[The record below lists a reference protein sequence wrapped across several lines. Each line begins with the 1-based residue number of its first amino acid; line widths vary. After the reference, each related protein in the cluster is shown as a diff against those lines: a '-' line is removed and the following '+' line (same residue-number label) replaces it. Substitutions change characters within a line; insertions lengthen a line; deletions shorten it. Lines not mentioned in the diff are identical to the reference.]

1 MAIYHTRVKT
11 FSRAQ
16 GHASTAAA
24 AYRAGLLI
32 LDERTGL
39 RHDYRRRGGVVE
51 TRCLAPDD
59 APDWAFDPRQL
70 WPAAEASERRKD
82 ATVAREFEVALP
94 HELSKEQRS
103 DLAAEISRCL
113 VQRYRFAVQSSIH
126 EPQTADGLNYHVHI
140 LATTRRM
147 DSEGLKDKTRE
158 LDGGPSGRG
167 EVEWIRAMVG
177 EAINAHLAAAGI
189 SARVDHRSLK
199 EQAAE
204 AAEHGDELT
213 AAELSRAPGLH
224 MGKGATALHRRGMD
238 TDLKQGNDGIAQANN
253 AAWDRAVADL
263 AEQGRLME
271 PASDQ
276 AMPVGPREVP
286 SNPHILPMLSPGGA
300 IPLVNGGG
308 EATPVG
314 AVADDGE
321 QQPQPHATGSR
332 QAQQEVLG
340 VWAEAWIEALR
351 DRLKFTRRLLRNIAA
366 LISAHVAAP
375 RLRGDLEELLA
386 RLKTLKRDALR
397 FKRRLKAED
406 RAQHVLAQAE
416 FALENFE
423 SQNPRPGLLN
433 RSDWSRRRARRVRAV
448 ELGREEYQRAH
459 EATGPKAQEDYNRR
473 TGESL
478 SHLESWSEVLLRRYP
493 VLENAP
499 TDAPAASAPTDA
511 LPAMKQAKEPGA
523 RLH

>member
-32 LDERTGL
+32 IDDRTGL

-51 TRCLAPDD
+51 TRCLAPDE

-94 HELSKEQRS
+94 HELSNEQRS

-113 VQRYRFAVQSSIH
+113 VQRYRFAVQASIH

-140 LATTRRM
+140 LATTRRV
-147 DSEGLKDKTRE
+147 DAEGLKDKTRE

-167 EVEWIRAMVG
+167 EVEWIRQMVG
-177 EAINAHLAAAGI
+177 EAINAHLAVAGV

-199 EQAAE
+199 DQAAD
-204 AAEHGDELT
+204 AAEQGDELT

-224 MGKGATALHRRGMD
+224 MGRDATALHRRGMD
-238 TDLKQGNDGIAQANN
+238 TDLKQGNDRIDQANS

-263 AEQGRLME
+263 ADQGRLME

-276 AMPVGPREVP
+276 TLSVGLRAAP
-286 SNPHILPMLSPGGA
+286 SDPAIQPMLSAGGVTS
-300 IPLVNGGG
+300 LVNVTMG
-308 EATPVG
+308 ENSPVG
-314 AVADDGE
+314 IAADEGARQPKATASKQALKAVLE
-321 QQPQPHATGSR
+321 I
-332 QAQQEVLG
+332 
-340 VWAEAWIEALR
+340 WAEAWIEALR
-351 DRLKFTRRLLRNIAA
+351 DRLKFTRRLLRNSAA
-366 LISAHVAAP
+366 LISAHLAAP
-375 RLRGDLEELLA
+375 KLRGDLEELLV
-386 RLKTLKRDALR
+386 RLKKLKRDALR

-406 RAQHVLAQAE
+406 RAEHVLAQAE

-423 SQNPRPGLLN
+423 SQNPRPGILN
-433 RSDWSRRRARRVRAV
+433 RSDWSRRRARRVRTF
-448 ELGREEYQRAH
+448 ELGRLEYQRAH

-473 TGESL
+473 TDESL
-478 SHLESWSEVLLRRYP
+478 SQLENWSEVLLRRYP
-493 VLENAP
+493 VLEETP
-499 TDAPAASAPTDA
+499 TDSPAASASADA
-511 LPAMKQAKEPGA
+511 LPAMKQSKEPGA

>member
-32 LDERTGL
+32 IDDRTGL
-39 RHDYRRRGGVVE
+39 RHDYRKRGGVVE
-51 TRCLAPDD
+51 TRCLAPDE

-94 HELSKEQRS
+94 HELSNEQRS

-140 LATTRRM
+140 LATTRRV
-147 DSEGLKDKTRE
+147 DAEGLKDKTRE

-177 EAINAHLAAAGI
+177 EAINAHLAAAGV

-199 EQAAE
+199 DQAAE
-204 AAEHGDELT
+204 AAEQGDEDT

-224 MGKGATALHRRGMD
+224 MGKDATALHRRGMD
-238 TDLKQGNDGIAQANN
+238 TDLKQGNDGIHLANS
-253 AAWDRAVADL
+253 AAWDRAMAQM
-263 AEQGRLME
+263 AGEGRLMD
-271 PASDQ
+271 PVSDQ
-276 AMPVGPREVP
+276 AVPVGSRQVALGPVMG
-286 SNPHILPMLSPGGA
+286 PMLSSDLVSPVVEAVEGSLPVEA
-300 IPLVNGGG
+300 I
-308 EATPVG
+308 
-314 AVADDGE
+314 ADDGAR
-321 QQPQPHATGSR
+321 QPQATASK
-332 QAQQEVLG
+332 QALKAVLEI
-340 VWAEAWIEALR
+340 WAEAWIEALR
-351 DRLKFTRRLLRNIAA
+351 DRLRFTRRLLRNSAT

-375 RLRGDLEELLA
+375 KLRGDLEELLV
-386 RLKTLKRDALR
+386 RLKKLKRDALR
-397 FKRRLKAED
+397 FKRRLRAED
-406 RAQHVLAQAE
+406 RAQHGLAQAE
-416 FALENFE
+416 FALESFE
-423 SQNPRPGLLN
+423 SQNPKPGLLN
-433 RSDWSRRRARRVRAV
+433 RSDWSRRRARRVRAF
-448 ELGREEYQRAH
+448 ELGRQEYQRAH
-459 EATGPKAQEDYNRR
+459 EATGPKAQEDYNRQ
-473 TGESL
+473 TDESL
-478 SHLESWSEVLLRRYP
+478 SQLENWSEVLLRRYP
-493 VLENAP
+493 VLGDAP
-499 TDAPAASAPTDA
+499 TDAPAATIAADA
-511 LPAMKQAKEPGA
+511 LLAMKQSKEPGA

>member
-94 HELSKEQRS
+94 HELSNEQRS

-113 VQRYRFAVQSSIH
+113 VQRYRFAVQASIH

-147 DSEGLKDKTRE
+147 DAEGLKDKTRE

-177 EAINAHLAAAGI
+177 EAINAHLAAAGV
-189 SARVDHRSLK
+189 STRVDHRSLRD
-199 EQAAE
+199 QAAE
-204 AAEHGDELT
+204 AAERGDELT
-213 AAELSRAPGLH
+213 AAELSRIPGIH
-224 MGKGATALHRRGMD
+224 MGKDATALHRRGVD
-238 TDLKQGNDGIAQANN
+238 TDLNQGNEEIDQANN
-253 AAWDRAVADL
+253 AAWDRAVAQM
-263 AEQGRLME
+263 AGEGRLMD

-276 AMPVGPREVP
+276 AVPVGSRQVP
-286 SNPHILPMLSPGGA
+286 LGPAILPMLFPGGVT
-300 IPLVNGGG
+300 PLGNVAR
-308 EATPVG
+308 EVMPVV
-314 AVADDGE
+314 AVADEGAR
-321 QQPQPHATGSR
+321 QPQATASK
-332 QAQQEVLG
+332 QALKEVLEM
-340 VWAEAWIEALR
+340 WAEAWIEALR
-351 DRLKFTRRLLRNIAA
+351 DKLRFTRRLLRNSTA
-366 LISAHVAAP
+366 LISAHGTLP
-375 RLRGDLEELLA
+375 RLRVDLEELLV
-386 RLKTLKRDALR
+386 RLKKLKRDALR

-433 RSDWSRRRARRVRAV
+433 RSDWSRRRARRVRAF
-448 ELGREEYQRAH
+448 ELGRLEYQRAH

-478 SHLESWSEVLLRRYP
+478 SQLENWSEVLLRRYP
-493 VLENAP
+493 VENAP
-499 TDAPAASAPTDA
+499 IDPPAAPVPTDV
-511 LPAMKQAKEPGA
+511 LPVMKQSKEPGV
-523 RLH
+523 RFH

>member
-32 LDERTGL
+32 LDDRTGL

-51 TRCLAPDD
+51 TRCLAPDE
-59 APDWAFDPRQL
+59 APDWAFDPRRL

-94 HELSKEQRS
+94 HELSNEQRS

-126 EPQTADGLNYHVHI
+126 EPQMADGLNYHVHI
-140 LATTRRM
+140 LATTRRV

-177 EAINAHLAAAGI
+177 EAINAHLAAAGV

-199 EQAAE
+199 DQAAE
-204 AAEHGDELT
+204 AAEQGDGLT

-224 MGKGATALHRRGMD
+224 MGKDATALHRRGMD
-238 TDLKQGNDGIAQANN
+238 TDLKQGNEAIARDNN
-253 AAWDRAVADL
+253 AAWDRAVAQM
-263 AEQGRLME
+263 AGEGRLMA

-276 AMPVGPREVP
+276 AVPVGPREVP
-286 SNPHILPMLSPGGA
+286 SHAAIQSMLSPGGVTPQGNVA
-300 IPLVNGGG
+300 RKV
-308 EATPVG
+308 TPVG
-314 AVADDGE
+314 AVADEGAR
-321 QQPQPHATGSR
+321 QPQATASK
-332 QAQQEVLG
+332 QALKAVLEI
-340 VWAEAWIEALR
+340 WAEAWIEALR
-351 DRLKFTRRLLRNIAA
+351 DRLRFTRRLLHSSAA
-366 LISAHVAAP
+366 LISTHVAAP

-386 RLKTLKRDALR
+386 RLKKLNRDALR
-397 FKRRLKAED
+397 FRRRLKAED
-406 RAQHVLAQAE
+406 RAQHGLAQAE

-433 RSDWSRRRARRVRAV
+433 RSDWSRRRARRVRAF

-459 EATGPKAQEDYNRR
+459 EATGPAARKDYNRQ
-473 TGESL
+473 TDESL
-478 SHLESWSEVLLRRYP
+478 SQLENWSEVLLRRYP
-493 VLENAP
+493 VEDAP
-499 TDAPAASAPTDA
+499 IDAPAAPI
-511 LPAMKQAKEPGA
+511 PADVLLVMKQSKEPGV

>member
-32 LDERTGL
+32 IDGRTGL

-94 HELSKEQRS
+94 HELSNEQRS

-140 LATTRRM
+140 LATTRRV
-147 DSEGLKDKTRE
+147 DAEGLKDKTRE

-177 EAINAHLAAAGI
+177 EAINAHLAAAGV

-199 EQAAE
+199 DQAAE
-204 AAEHGDELT
+204 AAEQGDELT

-224 MGKGATALHRRGMD
+224 MGKDATALHRRGVD
-238 TDLKQGNDGIAQANN
+238 TVLKQGNDGIHQANS
-253 AAWDRAVADL
+253 AAWDRAVA
-263 AEQGRLME
+263 EMVGEGRLME
-271 PASDQ
+271 AASDQ
-276 AMPVGPREVP
+276 AILVGPRAAP
-286 SNPHILPMLSPGGA
+286 SDPAIQPMLSPGGVT
-300 IPLVNGGG
+300 PLVDVAG
-308 EATPVG
+308 EVMPVG
-314 AVADDGE
+314 AAAVCK
-321 QQPQPHATGSR
+321 
-332 QAQQEVLG
+332 QALKAVLEM
-340 VWAEAWIEALR
+340 WAEVWIEALR
-351 DRLKFTRRLLRNIAA
+351 DKLKFTRRLLRKSAA

-375 RLRGDLEELLA
+375 RLRGDLEELLV
-386 RLKTLKRDALR
+386 RLKKLKRDALR

-433 RSDWSRRRARRVRAV
+433 RSDWSRRRARRVRAF

-459 EATGPKAQEDYNRR
+459 EATGPKAQGDYNRR

-478 SHLESWSEVLLRRYP
+478 VQLENWSEVLLRRYP
-493 VLENAP
+493 VLEDAP
-499 TDAPAASAPTDA
+499 TDAPAATIPADA
-511 LPAMKQAKEPGA
+511 LLAMKQSKEPGA

>member
-1 MAIYHTRVKT
+1 MAIFHTRVKT

-32 LDERTGL
+32 IDDRTGL

-51 TRCLAPDD
+51 TRCLAPDE

-94 HELSKEQRS
+94 HELSNEQRS

-140 LATTRRM
+140 LATTRRV
-147 DSEGLKDKTRE
+147 DADGLKDKTRE

-177 EAINAHLAAAGI
+177 EAINAHLAAAGV

-199 EQAAE
+199 DQAAE
-204 AAEHGDELT
+204 AAEQGDELT

-224 MGKGATALHRRGMD
+224 MGKDATALHRRGMD
-238 TDLKQGNDGIAQANN
+238 TDLKQGNDGIDQANN

-263 AEQGRLME
+263 ADQGRLME

-276 AMPVGPREVP
+276 TLSVGPRAAP
-286 SNPHILPMLSPGGA
+286 SDPATQPMLSLDVVSPVVEAVEGG
-300 IPLVNGGG
+300 L
-308 EATPVG
+308 PVE
-314 AVADDGE
+314 AVADDGAR
-321 QQPQPHATGSR
+321 QPQATASK
-332 QAQQEVLG
+332 QALKAVLEI
-340 VWAEAWIEALR
+340 WAEAWIEALR
-351 DRLKFTRRLLRNIAA
+351 DRLRFTRRLLRSSAA

-386 RLKTLKRDALR
+386 RLKKLKRDALR
-397 FKRRLKAED
+397 FRRRLKAED

-448 ELGREEYQRAH
+448 ELGREEYQRVH

-473 TGESL
+473 TDESL
-478 SHLESWSEVLLRRYP
+478 SQLERWSEVLLRRYP
-493 VLENAP
+493 VLE
-499 TDAPAASAPTDA
+499 DAPIDAPEAPIPAAP
-511 LPAMKQAKEPGA
+511 LLLINPVREPGA

>member
-32 LDERTGL
+32 IDGRTGL

-59 APDWAFDPRQL
+59 APDWAFDPRRL

-94 HELSKEQRS
+94 HELSNEQRS

-140 LATTRRM
+140 LATTRRV
-147 DSEGLKDKTRE
+147 DAEGLKDKTRE

-167 EVEWIRAMVG
+167 EVEWIRQMVG
-177 EAINAHLAAAGI
+177 EAINAHLAAAGV

-199 EQAAE
+199 DQAAE
-204 AAEHGDELT
+204 AAEQGDELT

-224 MGKGATALHRRGMD
+224 MGKDATALHRRGAD
-238 TDLKQGNDGIAQANN
+238 TVLKQGNEGIAQANN
-253 AAWDRAVADL
+253 TAWDRAVADL
-263 AEQGRLME
+263 AEQGRLMD

-276 AMPVGPREVP
+276 AIPVGPREVP
-286 SNPHILPMLSPGGA
+286 SDTAIQSMLFPGA
-300 IPLVNGGG
+300 VTPLGNVAR
-308 EATPVG
+308 EVMPVE
-314 AVADDGE
+314 AVADDGAR
-321 QQPQPHATGSR
+321 QPQTTASK
-332 QAQQEVLG
+332 QALKAVLEI
-340 VWAEAWIEALR
+340 WAEAWIEALR
-351 DRLKFTRRLLRNIAA
+351 DRLKFTRRLLRNSTA
-366 LISAHVAAP
+366 LISAHGTLP
-375 RLRGDLEELLA
+375 RLRVDLEELLV
-386 RLKTLKRDALR
+386 RLKKLKRDALR

-406 RAQHVLAQAE
+406 RAQHGLAQAE
-416 FALENFE
+416 FALESFE

-433 RSDWSRRRARRVRAV
+433 RSDWSRRRARRVRAF
-448 ELGREEYQRAH
+448 ELGRLEYQRAH

-478 SHLESWSEVLLRRYP
+478 SHLENWSEVLLRRYP
-493 VLENAP
+493 VLEDAP
-499 TDAPAASAPTDA
+499 TDAPAATIPADA
-511 LPAMKQAKEPGA
+511 LLAMKQSKEPGA

>member
-32 LDERTGL
+32 IDERTGL

-51 TRCLAPDD
+51 TRCLAPDE

-94 HELSKEQRS
+94 HELSNEQRS

-140 LATTRRM
+140 LATTRRV
-147 DSEGLKDKTRE
+147 DAEGLKDKTRE

-167 EVEWIRAMVG
+167 EVEWIRQMVG
-177 EAINAHLAAAGI
+177 EAINAHLAAAGV

-204 AAEHGDELT
+204 AAEQGDELT
-213 AAELSRAPGLH
+213 AVELSRTPGIH
-224 MGKGATALHRRGMD
+224 MGKDATALHRRGMD
-238 TDLKQGNDGIAQANN
+238 TDLKQGNDGIDQANS
-253 AAWDRAVADL
+253 AAWDRAVDQMAG
-263 AEQGRLME
+263 EGRLMD
-271 PASDQ
+271 PVSDQ

-286 SNPHILPMLSPGGA
+286 SHAAIQSMLSPGGVTSLGNVA
-300 IPLVNGGG
+300 REVV
-308 EATPVG
+308 PVE
-314 AVADDGE
+314 AVADE
-321 QQPQPHATGSR
+321 RARQPQATASK
-332 QAQQEVLG
+332 QALKAVLEI
-340 VWAEAWIEALR
+340 WAEAWIEALR
-351 DRLKFTRRLLRNIAA
+351 DRLKFTRRLLRNSAA
-366 LISAHVAAP
+366 LISAHVSAP
-375 RLRGDLEELLA
+375 KLRGDLEELLV
-386 RLKTLKRDALR
+386 RLKKLKRDALR

-433 RSDWSRRRARRVRAV
+433 RSDWSRRRARRVRAF
-448 ELGREEYQRAH
+448 ELGRLEYQRAH

-478 SHLESWSEVLLRRYP
+478 SQLENWSEVLLRRYP
-493 VLENAP
+493 VE
-499 TDAPAASAPTDA
+499 DAPIDTPEAPI
-511 LPAMKQAKEPGA
+511 PADPLLLINPVREPGA

>member
-32 LDERTGL
+32 IDDRTGL

-51 TRCLAPDD
+51 TRCLAPDE
-59 APDWAFDPRQL
+59 APDWAFDPRRL

-103 DLAAEISRCL
+103 NLAAEISRCL

-140 LATTRRM
+140 LATTRRV
-147 DSEGLKDKTRE
+147 DAEGLKDKTRE

-167 EVEWIRAMVG
+167 EVEWIRQMVG
-177 EAINAHLAAAGI
+177 EAINAHLAAAGV

-204 AAEHGDELT
+204 AAEQGDELT

-224 MGKGATALHRRGMD
+224 MGKGATALHRRGAD
-238 TDLKQGNDGIAQANN
+238 TVLKQGNEAIARDNS

-286 SNPHILPMLSPGGA
+286 SDPAIQPMLSPGGVT
-300 IPLVNGGG
+300 PLVDVAR
-308 EATPVG
+308 EVMPVG
-314 AVADDGE
+314 AVADEGAR
-321 QQPQPHATGSR
+321 QPQATASK
-332 QAQQEVLG
+332 QALKEVLEIW
-340 VWAEAWIEALR
+340 VEAWIEALR
-351 DRLKFTRRLLRNIAA
+351 DRLTFTRRLLRNSAA

-375 RLRGDLEELLA
+375 RLRGDLEELLV
-386 RLKTLKRDALR
+386 RLKKLKRDALR

-448 ELGREEYQRAH
+448 ELGRQEYQRAH
-459 EATGPKAQEDYNRR
+459 EATGPKAQEDYSRR

-478 SHLESWSEVLLRRYP
+478 SQLENWSEVLLRRYP
-493 VLENAP
+493 VEDAP
-499 TDAPAASAPTDA
+499 TDAPAAPI
-511 LPAMKQAKEPGA
+511 PADPLLLMNPVKDPGA

>member
-11 FSRAQ
+11 FSRAH

-32 LDERTGL
+32 IDGRTGL

-147 DSEGLKDKTRE
+147 DADGLKDKTRE

-167 EVEWIRAMVG
+167 EVEWIRQMVG
-177 EAINAHLAAAGI
+177 EAINAHLAAAGV

-199 EQAAE
+199 NQAAE
-204 AAEHGDELT
+204 AAEQGDELT
-213 AAELSRAPGLH
+213 AAELSRIPGLH
-224 MGKGATALHRRGMD
+224 LGKDATALHRRGVD
-238 TDLKQGNDGIAQANN
+238 TVLKQGNDGIHQANS
-253 AAWDRAVADL
+253 AAWDRAVAQM
-263 AEQGRLME
+263 AGEGRLME
-271 PASDQ
+271 AASDQ
-276 AMPVGPREVP
+276 AISVGPREVP
-286 SNPHILPMLSPGGA
+286 SHAAIQSMLSPGGA
-300 IPLVNGGG
+300 TRLVNGGR
-308 EATPVG
+308 EAMPVG
-314 AVADDGE
+314 AVADEGAR
-321 QQPQPHATGSR
+321 QPQAIASK
-332 QAQQEVLG
+332 QAMKAVLEI
-340 VWAEAWIEALR
+340 WAEAWIEVLR
-351 DRLKFTRRLLRNIAA
+351 DRLKFTRRLLRSSAA
-366 LISAHVAAP
+366 LISTHVAAP
-375 RLRGDLEELLA
+375 RLRGDLEELLL
-386 RLKTLKRDALR
+386 RLKKLKRDSLR

-433 RSDWSRRRARRVRAV
+433 RSDWSRRRARRVRAF
-448 ELGREEYQRAH
+448 ELGRLEYQRAH

-478 SHLESWSEVLLRRYP
+478 VQLENWSEVLLRRYP
-493 VLENAP
+493 VLEGAP
-499 TDAPAASAPTDA
+499 TDAPAATIPADA
-511 LPAMKQAKEPGA
+511 LLAMKQSKEPGA

>member
-32 LDERTGL
+32 IDERTGL

-51 TRCLAPDD
+51 TRCLAPDE

-94 HELSKEQRS
+94 HELSNEQRS

-140 LATTRRM
+140 LATTRRVG
-147 DSEGLKDKTRE
+147 SEGLKDKTRE

-204 AAEHGDELT
+204 AAEQGDGLT
-213 AAELSRAPGLH
+213 AAELSRDPGLH
-224 MGKGATALHRRGMD
+224 MGKDATALHRRGMD
-238 TDLKQGNDGIAQANN
+238 TDLKQGNDGIAQANS
-253 AAWDRAVADL
+253 AAWDRAVAHM
-263 AEQGRLME
+263 AEEGRLMD

-276 AMPVGPREVP
+276 AVPVVSRQVPLGPAMG
-286 SNPHILPMLSPGGA
+286 PMLSSDVVSPVVEA
-300 IPLVNGGG
+300 AGGG
-308 EATPVG
+308 LLVE

-321 QQPQPHATGSR
+321 QQPHAIASR
-332 QAQQEVLG
+332 QALQEVLG

-351 DRLKFTRRLLRNIAA
+351 DRLKFTRRLLRSSTA
-366 LISAHVAAP
+366 LISAHGTLP
-375 RLRGDLEELLA
+375 RLRVDLEELLA
-386 RLKTLKRDALR
+386 RLKKLKRDALR
-397 FKRRLKAED
+397 FRRRLKAED

-448 ELGREEYQRAH
+448 DLGREEYQRAH
-459 EATGPKAQEDYNRR
+459 EATGPKAQEDYNCR

-493 VLENAP
+493 VLEDAP
-499 TDAPAASAPTDA
+499 TDTPAAPT
-511 LPAMKQAKEPGA
+511 PADPLLLMNPVRERGS

>member
-11 FSRAQ
+11 FSRTQ

-32 LDERTGL
+32 IDERTGL
-39 RHDYRRRGGVVE
+39 RHDYRKRGGVVE

-94 HELSKEQRS
+94 HELSNEQRS

-140 LATTRRM
+140 LATTRRV
-147 DSEGLKDKTRE
+147 DAEGLKDKTRE

-177 EAINAHLAAAGI
+177 EAINAHLAAAGV

-199 EQAAE
+199 DQAAE
-204 AAEHGDELT
+204 AAEQGDELT

-224 MGKGATALHRRGMD
+224 MGKDATALHRRGMD
-238 TDLKQGNDGIAQANN
+238 TDLKQGNDGIHLANS
-253 AAWDRAVADL
+253 AAWDRAMAQM
-263 AEQGRLME
+263 AGEGRLMD
-271 PASDQ
+271 PVSDQ
-276 AMPVGPREVP
+276 AVPVGSRQVALGPAMG
-286 SNPHILPMLSPGGA
+286 PMLSSDLVSPVVEAVEGSLPVEA
-300 IPLVNGGG
+300 I
-308 EATPVG
+308 
-314 AVADDGE
+314 ADDGAR
-321 QQPQPHATGSR
+321 QPQATASK
-332 QAQQEVLG
+332 QALKAVLEI
-340 VWAEAWIEALR
+340 WAEAWIEALR
-351 DRLKFTRRLLRNIAA
+351 DRLRFTRRLLRNSAT
-366 LISAHVAAP
+366 LISAHLAAP
-375 RLRGDLEELLA
+375 RLRGDLEELLV
-386 RLKTLKRDALR
+386 RLKKLKRDALR

-423 SQNPRPGLLN
+423 SQNPRPGILT

-478 SHLESWSEVLLRRYP
+478 VQLENWSEVLLRRYP
-493 VLENAP
+493 VLEDAP
-499 TDAPAASAPTDA
+499 TDAPAATIPADA
-511 LPAMKQAKEPGA
+511 LLAMKQSKEPGT
-523 RLH
+523 RLY

>member
-94 HELSKEQRS
+94 HELSNEQRS

-147 DSEGLKDKTRE
+147 DAEGLKDKTRE

-177 EAINAHLAAAGI
+177 EAINAHLAAAGV

-199 EQAAE
+199 DQAAE
-204 AAEHGDELT
+204 AAEQGDELT

-224 MGKGATALHRRGMD
+224 MGKDATALHRRGMD
-238 TDLKQGNDGIAQANN
+238 TDLKQGNDGIHLANS
-253 AAWDRAVADL
+253 AAWDRAVAQM
-263 AEQGRLME
+263 AGEGRLMDA
-271 PASDQ
+271 ASDQ
-276 AMPVGPREVP
+276 AVPVGSRQVP
-286 SNPHILPMLSPGGA
+286 LGPAILPMLSPGGVT
-300 IPLVNGGG
+300 PLGNVAR
-308 EATPVG
+308 EVMPVV
-314 AVADDGE
+314 AVADVGTR
-321 QQPQPHATGSR
+321 QPQVTASK
-332 QAQQEVLG
+332 QALKAVLEI
-340 VWAEAWIEALR
+340 WAEAWIEALR
-351 DRLKFTRRLLRNIAA
+351 DRLRFTRRLLRNSAT

-375 RLRGDLEELLA
+375 RLRGDLEELLV
-386 RLKTLKRDALR
+386 RLKKLKRDALR

-423 SQNPRPGLLN
+423 SQNPRPGILT

-478 SHLESWSEVLLRRYP
+478 VQLENWSEVLLRRYP
-493 VLENAP
+493 VLEDAP
-499 TDAPAASAPTDA
+499 TDAPEAFI
-511 LPAMKQAKEPGA
+511 PADPLLLMNPVREPGA

>member
-94 HELSKEQRS
+94 HELSNEQRS

-140 LATTRRM
+140 LATTRRV
-147 DSEGLKDKTRE
+147 DAEGLKDKTRE

-177 EAINAHLAAAGI
+177 EAINAHLAAAGV

-204 AAEHGDELT
+204 AEEQGDELT

-224 MGKGATALHRRGMD
+224 MGKDATALHRRGMD
-238 TDLKQGNDGIAQANN
+238 TDLKQGNDGIHLANS
-253 AAWDRAVADL
+253 AAWDRAMADL

-276 AMPVGPREVP
+276 TLSVGLRAAP
-286 SNPHILPMLSPGGA
+286 SDPAIQPMLSAGGVTSLVNVTMGENSPVGIAADGGA
-300 IPLVNGGG
+300 R
-308 EATPVG
+308 
-314 AVADDGE
+314 
-321 QQPQPHATGSR
+321 QPQATASK
-332 QAQQEVLG
+332 QALKAVLEI
-340 VWAEAWIEALR
+340 WAEAWIEALR
-351 DRLKFTRRLLRNIAA
+351 DRLRFTRRLLRNSAT
-366 LISAHVAAP
+366 LISAHLAAP
-375 RLRGDLEELLA
+375 RLRGDLEELLV
-386 RLKTLKRDALR
+386 RLKKLKRDALR

-478 SHLESWSEVLLRRYP
+478 SQLENWSEVLLRRYP
-493 VLENAP
+493 VLGDAP
-499 TDAPAASAPTDA
+499 TDAPAASAPADA
-511 LPAMKQAKEPGA
+511 LLAMKQSKEPGA

>member
-11 FSRAQ
+11 LSRAQ

-32 LDERTGL
+32 IDDRTGL

-94 HELSKEQRS
+94 HELSNEQRS

-140 LATTRRM
+140 LATTRRV
-147 DSEGLKDKTRE
+147 DAEGLKDKTRE

-177 EAINAHLAAAGI
+177 EAINAHLAAAGV

-204 AAEHGDELT
+204 AEEQGDEFT

-224 MGKGATALHRRGMD
+224 MGKDATALHRRGMD

-286 SNPHILPMLSPGGA
+286 SHAAIQSMLSPPGVTPLGNVAREVMPVEAIADEGA
-300 IPLVNGGG
+300 R
-308 EATPVG
+308 
-314 AVADDGE
+314 
-321 QQPQPHATGSR
+321 QPQATASKHALK
-332 QAQQEVLG
+332 AVLEI
-340 VWAEAWIEALR
+340 WAEAWIEALR
-351 DRLKFTRRLLRNIAA
+351 DRLKFTRRLLRSSAA
-366 LISAHVAAP
+366 LISTHVPAP
-375 RLRGDLEELLA
+375 RLRGDLEELLV
-386 RLKTLKRDALR
+386 RLKKLKRDALR

-406 RAQHVLAQAE
+406 RAQHRLAQAE
-416 FALENFE
+416 FALESFE
-423 SQNPRPGLLN
+423 SQNPRPGILN
-433 RSDWSRRRARRVRAV
+433 RSDWSRRRARRVRAF
-448 ELGREEYQRAH
+448 ELGRLQYQRAH

-473 TGESL
+473 TDESL
-478 SHLESWSEVLLRRYP
+478 SQLENWSEVLLRKYP
-493 VLENAP
+493 VLEEAP
-499 TDAPAASAPTDA
+499 TDAPEAFI
-511 LPAMKQAKEPGA
+511 PADPLLLMNPVREPGA

>member
-11 FSRAQ
+11 FSRAH

-94 HELSKEQRS
+94 HELSNEQRS

-140 LATTRRM
+140 LATTRRV

-167 EVEWIRAMVG
+167 EVEWIRQMVG
-177 EAINAHLAAAGI
+177 EAINAHLAAAGV

-204 AAEHGDELT
+204 AEEQGDELT
-213 AAELSRAPGLH
+213 AAELSRTPGLH
-224 MGKGATALHRRGMD
+224 LGKDATALHRRGAD
-238 TDLKQGNDGIAQANN
+238 TVLKQGNDRIAQANS
-253 AAWDRAVADL
+253 AAWDRAVAEM
-263 AEQGRLME
+263 AGEGRLME

-276 AMPVGPREVP
+276 AMPVGPREVASHP
-286 SNPHILPMLSPGGA
+286 AIQLMLSPGGA
-300 IPLVNGGG
+300 TPLVNGAK
-308 EATPVG
+308 EVIPVG
-314 AVADDGE
+314 AVADDGTR
-321 QQPQPHATGSR
+321 QPQATASK
-332 QAQQEVLG
+332 QALKAVLEI
-340 VWAEAWIEALR
+340 WAEAWIEALR
-351 DRLKFTRRLLRNIAA
+351 DRLKFTRRLLRNSAA
-366 LISAHVAAP
+366 LISAHGTLP
-375 RLRGDLEELLA
+375 RLRGDLEELLV
-386 RLKTLKRDALR
+386 RLKKLKRDALR

-406 RAQHVLAQAE
+406 RAQHGLAQAE

-448 ELGREEYQRAH
+448 ELGRQDYQRAH
-459 EATGPKAQEDYNRR
+459 KATGPKAQEDYNHR

-478 SHLESWSEVLLRRYP
+478 SQLENWSEVLLRRYP
-493 VLENAP
+493 VLGDAP
-499 TDAPAASAPTDA
+499 TDAPAASAPADA
-511 LPAMKQAKEPGA
+511 LLAMKQSKEPGA